1 MKYYYKIIELLRCI
15 DIEKLPWVYG
25 FLKEYFFGENGVQ
38 RGCEDE

>member
-1 MKYYYKIIELLRCI
+1 MKYYYKIIKLLKRI

-38 RGCEDE
+38 TGYDKE